1 VLIAVVPAA
10 GHALRLGPQP
20 VSKEVLPVLGR
31 PVMDHLVEQLLLAG
45 PDELRVVTRPE
56 KADVTA
62 HARALGAQVVHGYPA
77 DVTASLGLGL
87 AGLADD
93 DEVLF
98 GFPDTVFE
106 PPDAFVQ
113 VLAALR
119 TGADVALGLFR
130 IPPAD
135 LPRSDVVV
143 LADDGRVLRIEVK
156 PAVPPSDLVWGVA
169 ATRAGVLRAVPP
181 APSRAR
187 TSTGWPAAAPAWWAS
202 RCPAAGSTSGSP
214 TPWRARCAASCS
226 TPDRS
231 AAVVTGR

>member
-1 VLIAVVPAA
+1 VLVAVVPAA

-56 KADVTA
+56 KTDVTA
-62 HARALGAQVVHGYPA
+62 HARSLGAQVVHGYPA

-87 AGLADD
+87 TGLADH

-119 TGADVALGLFR
+119 AGADVALGLFR
-130 IPPAD
+130 VPPAD

-143 LADDGRVLRIEVK
+143 LDDDGRVQRIEVK
-156 PAVPPSDLVWGVA
+156 PAVPRGDLVWGVA
-169 ATRAGVLRAVPP
+169 ATSAGVLRAVPAGTEP
-181 APSRAR
+181 GAHFDRLARSGRVVGVPLSSRWLDIGVPDALAR
-187 TSTGWPAAAPAWWAS
+187 ALRGELFDP
-202 RCPAAGSTSGSP
+202 
-214 TPWRARCAASCS
+214 
-226 TPDRS
+226 
-231 AAVVTGR
+231 